1 MKKQLPALIAALLM
15 TGFVTFVM
23 LVTGVNALMNKNIE
37 QTTAST
43 GSTNGGNVS
52 PAQVKELQNR
62 INEYA
67 QRELEYQKREK
78 QYQQELQSNMLVQ
91 QQAMQQTRQVKE
103 LLMALQSRGLIQIQE
118 NGNIMITG
126 KPGN

>member
-23 LVTGVNALMNKNIE
+23 VVTGVNALMNKNIE
-37 QTTAST
+37 QTTASSS
-43 GSTNGGNVS
+43 STNAGTVS
-52 PAQVKELQNR
+52 PAQVRELQNR

-91 QQAMQQTRQVKE
+91 QQATQQTRQVKE